1 MMQPGMQ
8 PVIYLFCKAP
18 VAGRVKTRM
27 QPGLSPQSCARLA
40 GQMFSQTCVTLSRHW
55 SGPRVIAADPDIGH
69 PLFRRL
75 GWELGF
81 ELEPQQGGDLG
92 ERMSHAL
99 SRGIARASAAAVV
112 GADVPHISGRIVRQ
126 AEQLLQA
133 GEEVV
138 GPAADGGF
146 YLLGLQTD
154 GTSLFGGIRWGQ
166 GDVLSRLLEMARM
179 QGRRF
184 HRLPEL
190 RDIDR
195 VRDLEWL
202 AARDASYR
210 QFLPAPTVG
219 SHG

>member
-1 MMQPGMQ
+1 MMQPGTQ
-8 PVIYLFCKAP
+8 PVIYLFSKAP

-75 GWELGF
+75 DRDLGF

-99 SRGIARASAAAVV
+99 SRGIARASAE
-112 GADVPHISGRIVRQ
+112 R
-126 AEQLLQA
+126 LLQA